1 MSFARKPSHP
11 STLITSTCQP
21 LIRASV
27 RTWQAHALT
36 LSLLAASIMSASN
49 VSAMTLSEAI
59 ERAMSRDPQAMSAL
73 ANRDADREASIQ
85 ERATLLPKVNAIGS
99 INSVD
104 SEIVKT
110 PFSPR
115 GFNEYYS
122 GWSTSI
128 ELRQPLY
135 RYDILARLRRAN
147 VRDTQA
153 EMAYIQRQQALIEL
167 VAERYIGVL
176 QANNEL
182 TLAQA
187 DATAIRKS
195 LDDTRKRYDVQLVPG
210 TDLKEAQARDDLS
223 QANLLAA
230 QQMVEAARDAL
241 DESTG
246 GGREPLSSLNP
257 NTALTTLDST
267 DASTWLARAHN
278 NNPSYQLAKAAYEV
292 AKNDVDSRRS
302 EALPTVDI
310 VAANQRQDQSDSRIG
325 SRAQNN
331 QIGFELKVPIFASG
345 ANVSRIRESQAR
357 LRATEA
363 DRNRIDLDIQRD
375 TRRLVRDVQTA
386 QAQAR
391 AYQRAVES
399 AQAAQQ
405 ATRYG
410 YEAGKRTI
418 TDVLNAQSYSVQ
430 AQRNLDQSRYN
441 ILLKTLQLKQQT
453 GDLNATEIAA
463 IDQLLTPPL

>member
-11 STLITSTCQP
+11 STLVSHASQP
-21 LIRASV
+21 LIRASA
-27 RTWQAHALT
+27 RTWQMHALT
-36 LSLLAASIMSASN
+36 LSLLTASIMSAST

-59 ERAMSRDPQAMSAL
+59 ERALVRDPQAMSAL
-73 ANRDADREASIQ
+73 ANRDADREASVQ
-85 ERATLLPKVNAIGS
+85 ERASLLPKVNAIGT
-99 INSVD
+99 INAVD
-104 SEIVKT
+104 SEITKT

-153 EMAYIQRQQALIEL
+153 EMGYVQRQQALIEL

-176 QANNEL
+176 QASNEL

-246 GGREPLSSLNP
+246 GGREPLATLNSS
-257 NTALTTLDST
+257 TALPALEGT
-267 DASTWLARAHN
+267 DAATWVERARS

-302 EALPTVDI
+302 ESLPTVDI

-331 QIGFELKVPIFASG
+331 QIGLELKVPIFASG

-357 LRATEA
+357 MRATEA
-363 DRNRIDLDIQRD
+363 DRNRIDLDIQRE

-386 QAQAR
+386 HAQAR

-418 TDVLNAQSYSVQ
+418 TDVLNSQSYSVQ

-453 GDLNATEIAA
+453 GDLNATEIAS